1 MHGIDVANL
10 LGIKR
15 VIVPLYPGIT
25 SAHGLLVSEFKN
37 DYARTYTKRS
47 SEHEAYDLNQKFSEL
62 ETQGRSWLEKEGLT
76 QQASSIEKS
85 IDLRY
90 QHQGSEITIAIDG
103 THIDRKSLIA
113 AFDTF
118 NQQHQR
124 LYGFSLEQP
133 VEIITL
139 RVTITSNVGK
149 LGIPLLPESIKTDAS
164 VKGCRDVYFSDTTD
178 FIKCE
183 IHARDLLQ
191 PKTVIKGPA
200 IIESLD
206 STVLIN
212 PDWESLIDEYGTCIL
227 TESK

>member
-10 LGIKR
+10 LGIDQ

-47 SEHEAYDLNQKFSEL
+47 SENEADELNKIFSEL
-62 ETQGRSWLEKEGLT
+62 ETQGRDWLEKEGLN

-90 QHQGSEITIAIDG
+90 QHQGSEITIPLDS
-103 THIDRKSLIA
+103 THIERESLIA

-118 NQQHQR
+118 NQHHQR

-149 LGIPLLPESIKTDAS
+149 LGIPLLPEIIQPNTS
-164 VKGCRDVYFSDTTD
+164 VKGCRDVFFSETTE
-178 FIKCE
+178 FITCDV
-183 IHARDLLQ
+183 HARDLLQ
-191 PKTVIKGPA
+191 PGAFIKGPA

-212 PDWESLIDEYGTCIL
+212 PNWESLIDEYGTCIL
-227 TESK
+227 TQSN